1 MGRTAPSENSD
12 NAYIGVPSWAQPPG
26 GLSSLGRWERLAPQA
41 LADRRGPRDDLRARP
56 VLASLLRLRSR
67 LPSGPGGLFRNLHST
82 SLGRVRLVLLGPG
95 PLLFVP
101 DGSGPRPG
109 YDAELSPRVP
119 EPERAALPVVLAPR
133 RTARRAALRRS
144 LELGHVRL
152 AAEHGSLRFPGGL
165 PDVRLAKEAFGR
177 KAGLISAFLLAISV
191 GNLQRSAATDADHDT
206 FTLFFVIS
214 TFF

>member
-1 MGRTAPSENSD
+1 FLLFMLFLFFYFFFRYSATSEI
-12 NAYIGVPSWAQPPG
+12 YT
-26 GLSSLGRWERLAPQA
+26 LSLHDA
-41 LADRRGPRDDLRARP
+41 LPIYDLRARP

-152 AAEHGSLRFPGGL
+152 AAEHGSLRLPGGL
-165 PDVRLAKEAFGR
+165 PDVRLGEGSVRAKGGPHQRLPPRNQRREPATECGDR
-177 KAGLISAFLLAISV
+177 RGPRHLHPLL
-191 GNLQRSAATDADHDT
+191 R
-206 FTLFFVIS
+206 
-214 TFF
+214 